1 VCMIK
6 CLNSKTAEQ
15 ILMKFGIGHLQRK
28 FTLFFS
34 WGVYPGPMYPLFY
47 LELKL
52 KFIIFIK
59 YVQVFKDLVCN
70 VKCIYLIK
78 IYFVG
83 NIFRYYVYLMKS

>member
-1 VCMIK
+1 
-6 CLNSKTAEQ
+6 
-15 ILMKFGIGHLQRK
+15 
-28 FTLFFS
+28 
-34 WGVYPGPMYPLFY
+34 MYPLFY